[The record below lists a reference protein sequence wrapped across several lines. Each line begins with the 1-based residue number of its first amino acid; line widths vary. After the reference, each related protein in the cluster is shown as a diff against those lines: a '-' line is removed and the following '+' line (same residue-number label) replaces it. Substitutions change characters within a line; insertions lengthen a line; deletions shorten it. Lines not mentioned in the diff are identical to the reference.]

1 MDSFPARDVRRR
13 TPLRGLGLAVLLCGA
28 AAATATG
35 VYVTYDKDGRPQYS
49 DRPQPGT
56 QKVDVT
62 PAQAYEAPKPAAPTA
77 PAAAAVTPV
86 QAAAPGPACRIVS
99 PLPDEVFLNVESLTV
114 TAIGPPRA
122 TPSLQLNGNLI
133 QSEDGKPVFTIK
145 PIPRGTYT
153 ATVTF
158 SGGTVGAACRTATV
172 TFHVRQPS
180 VIKPATQPRPNAG
193 R

>member
-1 MDSFPARDVRRR
+1 MGPFAARDVPRGRA
-13 TPLRGLGLAVLLCGA
+13 LLGLGLAALLCGT
-28 AAATATG
+28 AAATE
-35 VYVTYDKDGRPQYS
+35 VYVTYDKEGRPQYS

-56 QKVDVT
+56 QKVEVT
-62 PAQAYEAPKPAAPTA
+62 PAQTYEAPKQTASAAP
-77 PAAAAVTPV
+77 PVTPPA
-86 QAAAPGPACRIVS
+86 QRAAPGPACRIVS
-99 PLPDEVFLNVESLTV
+99 PLQDEVFLNVESLTI

-122 TPSLQLNGNLI
+122 TPSLLLNGNVI
-133 QSEDGKPVFTIK
+133 ASEDGMPVFTIK

-158 SGGTVGAACRTATV
+158 SGGTAGAVCRTATV

-180 VIKPATQPRPNAG
+180 VIRPAAQPRSNAG

>member
-1 MDSFPARDVRRR
+1 MERFAARTVRQRR
-13 TPLRGLGLAVLLCGA
+13 AAHCLALAALLSGA
-28 AAATATG
+28 AIAAATG

-56 QKVDVT
+56 QKVEVP
-62 PAQAYEAPKPAAPTA
+62 PAQTYEAPKPVATAAQPSPAARVEPA
-77 PAAAAVTPV
+77 PAT
-86 QAAAPGPACRIVS
+86 PACRIVS

-114 TAIGPPRA
+114 TAIGPPRS
-122 TPSLQLNGNLI
+122 TPTLQLNGNTI
-133 QSEDGKPVFTIK
+133 QSEDGKPVFVIR

-158 SGGTVGAACRTATV
+158 SGGTAGAACRTATV

-180 VIKPATQPRPNAG
+180 VIKPAAAPRPSSG